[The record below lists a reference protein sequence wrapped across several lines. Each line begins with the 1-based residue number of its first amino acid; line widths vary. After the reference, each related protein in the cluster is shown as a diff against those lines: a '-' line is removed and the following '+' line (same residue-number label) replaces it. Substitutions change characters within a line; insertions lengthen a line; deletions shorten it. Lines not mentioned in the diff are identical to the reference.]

1 MASSYLCVWKTHV
14 SFAFPHPPPYRSSHP
29 FYSSPVSRLSPP
41 KEPSVP
47 PVSLILLHYH
57 TASRWVW
64 AFLYSAAMW
73 PWDSQFQSE
82 CDKVPIQVHL
92 SEFSLLAQVLTE
104 YLHIISVWSL
114 WVFFFSSFSPSLL
127 PSLLSSFLPSLL
139 PSLPLL
145 VLLGLCSC

>member
-1 MASSYLCVWKTHV
+1 MAPSYLCVWKTHL
-14 SFAFPHPPPYRSSHP
+14 SFAFAHPSPPYRSSRP
-29 FYSSPVSRLSPP
+29 FYSPPVSRLSPP

-47 PVSLILLHYH
+47 PVSLILLRYH

-82 CDKVPIQVHL
+82 CDKVAIQVHL
-92 SEFSLLAQVLTE
+92 SEFSLLVEVLTE
-104 YLHIISVWSL
+104 YLHMISVWSL
-114 WVFFFSSFSPSLL
+114 CVWFFSFPPSL
-127 PSLLSSFLPSLL
+127 LPSLL

-145 VLLGLCSC
+145 VQLGLCSG